1 MRFRQIRT
9 VYLKELK
16 DILRDRRTLISMIL
30 IPILLFPVLLGGINA
45 LMSSQIKTIEEEAK
59 PIAVLG
65 AENSP
70 RFLRK
75 LQEEKRFQ
83 VIQMNLDLA
92 DAQEL
97 LRDQAVFS
105 IVQIPRS
112 FDSLMA
118 EFFAGNSPAPKL
130 QIYSDRSEVKSEMAG
145 EHLYR
150 IVEKYR
156 AEIVTE
162 ELIRRNI
169 RGDLLEPFQ
178 IVNVNTAS
186 EQEMGGFLAGMMMPY
201 MIIILTLTGAMYPAI
216 DLTAGEK
223 ERGTM
228 ETLLTAPIGRLE
240 LALGKYFV
248 VTTASILT
256 ALLAI
261 ASLTFTLSAG
271 FVRFSQEAMTITLTP
286 AIAGGLFMLLLPNAM
301 LFSAILMAIALYA
314 RSYKEAQ
321 SYISP
326 LMIVVILPA
335 MASFLPGLDFT
346 PKMAFIPVVNTTL
359 MMKHTL
365 SGDFDF
371 AMAALTFL
379 ATFIYAGIA
388 VFIAHRLFQKESV
401 LFRV

>member
-1 MRFRQIRT
+1 MRFWQIRA
-9 VYLKELK
+9 VYFKEIK

-30 IPILLFPVLLGGINA
+30 IPIILFPVLLGGINA
-45 LMSSQIKTIEEEAK
+45 LMSNQIKNIEEEAK
-59 PIAVLG
+59 SIAVLG
-65 AENSP
+65 GENSP
-70 RFLRK
+70 GFLQK
-75 LQEEKRFQ
+75 LREEKRFQ
-83 VIQMNLDLA
+83 VIEMRIDLA

-97 LRDQAVFS
+97 LRDQAVFA
-105 IVQIPRS
+105 IVQIPES
-112 FDSLMA
+112 FDSLMS
-118 EFFAGNSPAPKL
+118 EFFAGNSPAPQLK
-130 QIYSDRSEVKSEMAG
+130 IYSDRSEVKSEMAG
-145 EHLYR
+145 ENIYR

-156 AEIVTE
+156 AEIVTA

-169 RGDLLEPFQ
+169 RRDLLEPFL

-228 ETLLTAPIGRLE
+228 ETLTAPIGRLE

-248 VTTASILT
+248 VTTASIVT

-271 FVRFSQEAMTITLTP
+271 FVKFSDEAMSIVLTP

-335 MASFLPGLDFT
+335 MASFLPGLNVT
-346 PKMAFIPVVNTTL
+346 AKMAFIPVINTTL
-359 MMKHTL
+359 MMKQTL

>member
-1 MRFRQIRT
+1 MNFWQIRA
-9 VYLKELK
+9 VYFKELK

-45 LMSSQIKTIEEEAK
+45 LMSSQIKNIEEQSK
-59 PIAVLG
+59 PIAVIG
-65 AENSP
+65 SENSP
-70 RFLRK
+70 GFLQK

-97 LRDQAVFS
+97 LRDQAVFA
-105 IVQIPRS
+105 IVQIPES
-112 FDSLMA
+112 FDSLMS

-130 QIYSDRSEVKSEMAG
+130 KIYSDRSEVKSEMAG

-150 IVEKYR
+150 IVDKYR
-156 AEIVTE
+156 AEIVTA
-162 ELIRRNI
+162 ELIRRNL
-169 RGDLLEPFQ
+169 RRDLLEPFL

-201 MIIILTLTGAMYPAI
+201 MIIILTLTGAMYPA
-216 DLTAGEK
+216 T
-223 ERGTM
+223 
-228 ETLLTAPIGRLE
+228 IGRLE

-248 VTTASILT
+248 VTTASIVT

-271 FVRFSQEAMTITLTP
+271 FVKFSDEAMSIVLTP

-335 MASFLPGLDFT
+335 MASFLPGLNVT
-346 PKMAFIPVVNTTL
+346 AKMAFIPVINTTL
-359 MMKHTL
+359 MMKQTL

-371 AMAALTFL
+371 AMAGLTFL